1 MADEKP
7 PSAGKSAAVQAAD
20 LRGGIRLA
28 TSATLGLTDLI
39 EAVHQRIARVPL
51 LGKPAAD
58 GRTAGLTGLVYR
70 SVRGATRL
78 VGGSTEALLGLLAP
92 VLLPHPATADGAV
105 AGADSGAEPPAI
117 SAEREA
123 VLAATNG
130 VLGDHLAATAN
141 PLAINMTFRR
151 DGQALL
157 LERSALA
164 QRLPQATG
172 RVLVL
177 LHGLCMNDLQW
188 RRDGHDHGAMLA
200 QSLGMTPVYLHY
212 NSGRH
217 ISQNG
222 AELAG
227 LLQRL
232 VDQWSQPIER
242 LVLMGHSMG
251 GLVARSALQAGAAAG
266 QAWVGRVNDLV
277 CLGSPHHG
285 ATLEKAG
292 HWLDMLL
299 GATAYSAPFA
309 RLGQLRSAGITDL
322 RHGNVQD
329 ADWQGLDRFAD
340 GDDHRQHLPLPTH
353 IRCYAAA
360 GCLGQASEADLS
372 WAARLLRH
380 QPDGNNLVSD
390 RLVGDGLVPVDSAL
404 GRHRDA
410 QRCLAFQPD
419 RQWVG
424 QDINHM
430 QLLSHPDV
438 AAQLLRWLA

>member
-1 MADEKP
+1 MADDSPK
-7 PSAGKSAAVQAAD
+7 ARGKGAAVQTAD
-20 LRGGIRLA
+20 VRGGIRLA
-28 TSATLGLTDLI
+28 TSATLGLTDLV

-51 LGKPAAD
+51 LTTPAAD
-58 GRTAGLTGLVYR
+58 GRTTGLTGLVYR
-70 SVRGATRL
+70 SVRGVTRL

-92 VLLPHPATADGAV
+92 ILLPHPPVSGRPDADVDGHP
-105 AGADSGAEPPAI
+105 EPPAV

-130 VLGDHLAATAN
+130 VLGDHLAASAN
-141 PLAINMTFRR
+141 PLAIGMALRR
-151 DGQALL
+151 DGRPLL
-157 LERSALA
+157 LERNALA

-172 RVLVL
+172 GVLVL

-188 RRDGHDHGAMLA
+188 QREGHDHGAALA
-200 QSLGMTPVYLHY
+200 HALGLTPLYLHY

-227 LLQRL
+227 LMQRL
-232 VDQWSQPIER
+232 IDQWPQPVER

-251 GLVARSALQAGAAAG
+251 GLVARSALQAGAAAE
-266 QAWVGRVNDLV
+266 QVWVGRVNDLV

-299 GATAYSAPFA
+299 GASAYSAPFA
-309 RLGQLRSAGITDL
+309 RLVQLRSAGITDL
-322 RHGNVQD
+322 RHGNVVD
-329 ADWQGLDRFAD
+329 ADWQGLDRFAHAAD
-340 GDDHRQHLPLPTH
+340 QRQHLPLPNH

-360 GCLGQASEADLS
+360 GCLGQASDADRS
-372 WAARLLRH
+372 WPARLLR
-380 QPDGNNLVSD
+380 QTPGGNNLVSD

-404 GRHRDA
+404 GRHRDP
-410 QRCLAFQPD
+410 QRCLAFPAD

-424 QDINHM
+424 HDINHM
-430 QLLSHPDV
+430 QLLSHPAV

>member
-1 MADEKP
+1 MAADKP
-7 PSAGKSAAVQAAD
+7 KLATKGAAVQATD
-20 LRGGIRLA
+20 VRGGIRLA

-51 LGKPAAD
+51 LTTPAAD
-58 GRTAGLTGLVYR
+58 GRTSGLTGLVYH
-70 SVRGATRL
+70 SVRGVTRL

-92 VLLPHPATADGAV
+92 ALLPHPSASGRP
-105 AGADSGAEPPAI
+105 GADVDGDAEPRAV

-123 VLAATNG
+123 ILAATNG
-130 VLGDHLAATAN
+130 VLGDHLAASAN
-141 PLAINMTFRR
+141 PLAIRMALRR
-151 DGQALL
+151 DGHALL
-157 LERSALA
+157 LDRSALA

-172 RVLVL
+172 GVLVL

-188 RRDGHDHGAMLA
+188 QRDGHDHGAMLA
-200 QSLGMTPVYLHY
+200 QSLGLTPVYLHY

-227 LLQRL
+227 LMQRL
-232 VDQWSQPIER
+232 IDQWPQPVQR
-242 LVLMGHSMG
+242 LELLGHSMG

-266 QAWVGRVNDLV
+266 QSWVGRVSDLV

-292 HWLDMLL
+292 HWLDLLL
-299 GATAYSAPFA
+299 GASAYSAPFA

-322 RHGNVQD
+322 RHGNVMD
-329 ADWQGLDRFAD
+329 ADWHGLDRFAHA
-340 GDDHRQHLPLPTH
+340 DDQRQHLPLPDH
-353 IRCYAAA
+353 IRCFAAA
-360 GCLGQASEADLS
+360 GCLGQASDADLS

-404 GRHRDA
+404 GRHREP
-410 QRCLAFQPD
+410 QRCLAFPAD

-430 QLLSHPDV
+430 QLLSHPAV
-438 AAQLLRWLA
+438 AAQLLRWLT